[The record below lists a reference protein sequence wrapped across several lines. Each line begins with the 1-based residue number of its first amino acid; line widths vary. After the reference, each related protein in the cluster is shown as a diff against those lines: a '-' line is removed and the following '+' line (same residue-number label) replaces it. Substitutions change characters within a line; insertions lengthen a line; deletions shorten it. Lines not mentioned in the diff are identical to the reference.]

1 MRPGKTIISK
11 EALDRIRKLHQDDI
25 KKAREKA
32 ILKKDENPSWIQLM
46 QNKPLAFSCFCDEIK
61 GFIDVHTGDWFL
73 IMTDVAKGHELLRD
87 SVDEIEKVT
96 SVGGFS
102 EPKYLVPFT
111 IGDITETINVRDF
124 FYDEEGHMINID
136 KEKQAALKHQ
146 IKTNIIPII
155 KGIINE
161 PYPYQERPRIITN
174 NNTDYQSDKVEML
187 CKMSNHYQSSGNGS
201 FRELVYRL
209 KGMGPLENV
218 ADFKKW
224 LEQN

>member
-1 MRPGKTIISK
+1 MRPRKTIISK
-11 EALDRIRKLHQDDI
+11 EALDRIRKLHDEEI
-25 KKAREKA
+25 TKARSQA
-32 ILKKDENPSWIQLM
+32 ILKKDENPSWFQLM
-46 QNKPLAFSCFCDEIK
+46 QNKSLAFSCFWDEIK

-73 IMTDVAKGHELLRD
+73 IMTDAAKGHELLRD

-96 SVGGFS
+96 VGRLSS
-102 EPKYLVPFT
+102 EPKYMVPFS

-124 FYDEEGHMINID
+124 FYDEEGHMIDID
-136 KEKQAALKHQ
+136 KEKQAALKYQ

-161 PYPYQERPRIITN
+161 PYPYQERPRIITS
-174 NNTDYQSDKVEML
+174 NNTDYQPDKVEML
-187 CKMSNHYQSSGNGS
+187 CNMSDHYQSSGNGS

-218 ADFKKW
+218 IDFKEW